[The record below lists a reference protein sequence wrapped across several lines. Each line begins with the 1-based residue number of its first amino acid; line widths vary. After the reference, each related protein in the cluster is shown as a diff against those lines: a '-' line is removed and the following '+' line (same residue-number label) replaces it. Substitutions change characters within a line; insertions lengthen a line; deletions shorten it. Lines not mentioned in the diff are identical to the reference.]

1 MGWPEMWE
9 MAQMISNLGMLCF
22 RLPVKAPSFSK
33 TNPGAVLLRI
43 TKLTFEMREVG
54 AILVMVPCID
64 RVTLG
69 TQSFKQVLPNLARGS
84 HDN

>member
-1 MGWPEMWE
+1 
-9 MAQMISNLGMLCF
+9 
-22 RLPVKAPSFSK
+22 
-33 TNPGAVLLRI
+33 
-43 TKLTFEMREVG
+43 MREVG